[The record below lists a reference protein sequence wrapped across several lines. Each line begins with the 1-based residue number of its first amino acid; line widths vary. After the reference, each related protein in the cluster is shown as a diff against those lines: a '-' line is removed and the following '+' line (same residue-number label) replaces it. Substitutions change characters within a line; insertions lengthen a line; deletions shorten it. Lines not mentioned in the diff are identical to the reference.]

1 MNTLAT
7 GPAHGGLNLPNLL
20 TLSRVAAVPIL
31 AAALLVGGHAG
42 YRIAFVIYCA
52 ASVTDYLD
60 GHFARTQGTVSRLG
74 TFLDPIADKVMV
86 GAVLLM
92 MVATDDIAGWHLLP
106 ALVILLREIVVSGLR
121 EFLGGLQVSVPVTRL
136 AKWKTAVQMVALG
149 ALILA
154 GAVAWPA
161 LPVIALSLLW
171 IAAGLTLLTGTQ
183 YLRAG
188 LRHMA

>member
-31 AAALLVGGHAG
+31 AAALMVGGYAG
-42 YRIAFVIYCA
+42 YRIAFAIYCA

-60 GHFARTQGTVSRLG
+60 GHFARTHGTVSRLG

-154 GAVAWPA
+154 GAVAWPV

>member
-42 YRIAFVIYCA
+42 YRIAFAIYCA